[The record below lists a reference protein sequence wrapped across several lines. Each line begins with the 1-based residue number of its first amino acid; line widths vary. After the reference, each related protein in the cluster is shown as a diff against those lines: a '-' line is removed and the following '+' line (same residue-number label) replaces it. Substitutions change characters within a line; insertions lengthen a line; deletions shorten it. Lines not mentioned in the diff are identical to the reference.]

1 MDLSLSA
8 EDLAFADELSAFSLG
23 TVDSPD
29 SAADTATEE
38 EAKA

>member
-1 MDLSLSA
+1 LPIKRKVTP
-8 EDLAFADELSAFSLG
+8 EEFADELSAFSLG

-38 EAKA
+38 EGKS